1 MTRVAVFARNHGQYL
16 DHACEL
22 AIQDPTRM
30 VTFRSK
36 KPWARM
42 KKALANQETAT
53 VYLAPNGS
61 DGLVSYVA
69 TLHSLVLYPKRG
81 DVATDQALAFQLP
94 ETVNDALWESDDG
107 PIQTLYIIA
116 KCRKIAEPF
125 SLANL
130 VKESNNEP
138 VSEKYGYSYVPV
150 WELAGGSSHF
160 ESPEEVAEPELFVEG
175 TSRQVSVNAFE
186 RNPLARAACI
196 DHYGYLCTACGLDFG
211 LVYGDIGKE
220 FIHVHHVKP
229 LAAVGKQYVVNPV
242 EDLRPVCPNC
252 HAMIHK
258 RDPPF
263 SVEEIAELIMSKNA

>member
-1 MTRVAVFARNHGQYL
+1 MKRVAVFARNYDLYL

-22 AIQDPTRM
+22 AAQDPTRM

-42 KKALANQETAT
+42 KTALADQETAT

-61 DGLVSYVA
+61 DGLVTYAA

-81 DVATDQALAFQLP
+81 DVATDQALTFQLP
-94 ETVNDALWESDDG
+94 ETVDETLWEGDDG

-116 KCRKIAEPF
+116 KCRKIDEPF

-138 VSEKYGYSYVPV
+138 LAENYGYSYVPV
-150 WELAGGSSHF
+150 WELAGESNHF
-160 ESPEEVAEPELFVEG
+160 KSPEEISAPELYSEG
-175 TSRQVSVNAFE
+175 ASRRMSVNAFE

-196 DHYGYLCTACGLDFG
+196 DHYGYACAVCSFDFQA
-211 LVYGDIGKE
+211 VYGDIGKD
-220 FIHVHHVKP
+220 FIHVHHVTP
-229 LAAVGKQYVVNPV
+229 LASVGKQYVVNPI
-242 EDLRPVCPNC
+242 EDLLPVCPNC
-252 HAMIHK
+252 HSMIH
-258 RDPPF
+258 RSDPPF
-263 SVEEIAELIMSKNA
+263 SAEEIRKLIFKK